1 MIKQFKEIDDFF
13 KKDIFNENDL
23 INLKNLILSNYKDL
37 NDIKL
42 AYSVIELQLLKFEM
56 LVNES
61 QTNKQPLKK
70 NTVRIK
76 KSLKEHNK
84 VNNKSKVN
92 NEVIS
97 QNEKLENTKN
107 FNLLGILN
115 QITETES
122 KEKIINIL
130 KEKGVYKGRLNITLS
145 VEDYKYVKDQ
155 LKILIKTN
163 KEKDPNL
170 RIKTNKNRSISKT
183 NSVYD
188 KIKSVKGVGKIIYIR
203 SK

>member
-145 VEDYKYVKDQ
+145 VEDYNYVKDQ

-163 KEKDPNL
+163 KEKDPTL

>member
-23 INLKNLILSNYKDL
+23 INLKNLILSSYKDL

-130 KEKGVYKGRLNITLS
+130 KEKGIYKGRLNITLS

>member
-70 NTVRIK
+70 NTIRIK

-107 FNLLGILN
+107 LNLLGILN

-145 VEDYKYVKDQ
+145 VEDYNYVKDQ

-163 KEKDPNL
+163 KEKDPAL